1 MRIREIREIREIE
14 IGKIR
19 DKKIIEE
26 VGGIKKSLKHGKINK
41 TWCFKIL
48 SKKNPIKSSYL

>member
-1 MRIREIREIREIE
+1 MRIREIREIE

-19 DKKIIEE
+19 DKKTIEE

-48 SKKNPIKSSYL
+48 SKRNPIKSNYL